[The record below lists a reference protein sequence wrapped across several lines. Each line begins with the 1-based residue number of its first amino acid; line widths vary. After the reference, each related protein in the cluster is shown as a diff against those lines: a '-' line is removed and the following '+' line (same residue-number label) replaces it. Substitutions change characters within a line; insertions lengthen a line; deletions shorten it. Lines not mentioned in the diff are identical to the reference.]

1 MIIVV
6 CLDDSGGMMFNRRR
20 QSQDRV
26 LRARVLALSAGERLR
41 MSPYSAG
48 QFAEEDAPQIAADDD
63 FLDKAAPGDYC
74 FVEDADILPYLD
86 QIEQVIVY
94 HWNRSYPADT
104 YFAPDLSA
112 PRWALLRSSDFAGFS
127 HEKITEEVYRAQ

>member
-1 MIIVV
+1 MIVVV

-26 LRARVLALSAGERLR
+26 LRERVLALSAGTRLW

-48 QFAEEDAPQIAADDD
+48 QFARESAPQLVADDS
-63 FLDKAAPGDYC
+63 FLDKAAPGEYC
-74 FVEDADILPYLD
+74 FVEDADVLPWLE
-86 QIEQVIVY
+86 QIEEVILY
-94 HWNRSYPADT
+94 RWNRSYPADM
-104 YFAPDLSA
+104 YFTPDLSA
-112 PRWALLRSSDFAGFS
+112 PRWNLLRSSDFSGFS